1 MGFLPV
7 VFLQYYDMLVFV
19 AQQVVEKEQQRLFF
33 LLWEEQCPCI
43 ITNENKL
50 EKPTAKETE
59 QK

>member
-7 VFLQYYDMLVFV
+7 VFLQYYDTLVFV

-33 LLWEEQCPCI
+33 LLWEEQCPHI